1 MNYLRANTLQRI
13 NECNWNEKVLHS
25 KRKIDE
31 MVNAQFQSKNQN
43 KIDKIDLKIS
53 TIYAFIMRRAEANC
67 L

>member
-13 NECNWNEKVLHS
+13 NENWNEKVLHS
-25 KRKIDE
+25 ERKIEE
-31 MVNAQFQSKNQN
+31 MVNAQFHCKNQN